1 MRHLAQVNVARL
13 KYPIDDPRIAGFVNN
28 IDIVNSVADR
38 SDGFIW
44 RLQDDDNNALD
55 VVFEDGNPL
64 LIVNMSVW
72 ESPAHLEKFVWQT
85 VHKQIYKKKDEW
97 FEAFSPLVG

>member
-28 IDIVNSVADR
+28 IDIVNSVSDR

-44 RLQDDDNNALD
+44 R
-55 VVFEDGNPL
+55 
-64 LIVNMSVW
+64 
-72 ESPAHLEKFVWQT
+72 
-85 VHKQIYKKKDEW
+85 
-97 FEAFSPLVG
+97 